1 MALSK
6 EVVLDRL
13 KIVETVF
20 VHMDDALMRIV
31 SLTAKEAIALI
42 NSTDVAEVEK
52 LRARVLELEAE
63 RDRFRSVA
71 QRPCEMN
78 GPVLWWARDKDQH
91 TSTLFPSRPQLNRAQ
106 EFVGSRGEPFAVFG
120 PSFGGPGDGQ
130 CIPLYAGAPITPEP
144 IS

>member
-13 KIVETVF
+13 NGMYCAANPETL
-20 VHMDDALMRIV
+20 DGRRLMETM
-31 SLTAKEAIALI
+31 LECQNLI

-63 RDRFRSVA
+63 A
-71 QRPCEMN
+71 ELH
-78 GPVLWWARDKDQH
+78 GA
-91 TSTLFPSRPQLNRAQ
+91 SRPPALWAVKNTP
-106 EFVGSRGEPFAVFG
+106 EHTWLTKSEPFNHCGAWVSESG
-120 PSFGGPGDGQ
+120 TSGAMDSFKSLPTLSKT
-130 CIPLYAGAPITPEP
+130 PLYFGKPEI